1 MNLKRIIK
9 EEINSLQWIMDE
21 DPTEIIFQPGDR
33 VTVHN
38 VGFEK
43 PYITW
48 LGMYSDDYTNGNYG
62 EKITG
67 EVIGTYEA
75 ENTDVPSEFL
85 LVEDNTGDQI
95 YFPYKKLMESND
107 LKLIYELLEE

>member
-67 EVIGTYEA
+67 EVITTQED
-75 ENTDVPSEFL
+75 EDTNLPSEFL

-95 YFPYKKLMESND
+95 YFPYKTKMKDEG
-107 LKLIYELLEE
+107 LKLIYELLDK

>member
-21 DPTEIIFQPGDR
+21 DPKEFIFRPGDR

-38 VGFEK
+38 VGDEE
-43 PYITW
+43 PYILW
-48 LGMYSDDYTNGNYG
+48 LGMYGDDYTDGNYG
-62 EKITG
+62 EKIIG
-67 EVIGTYEA
+67 EVIGTYEP
-75 ENTDVPSEFL
+75 EDTDIPSEFL

-95 YFPYKKLMESND
+95 YFPYKNLMESND
-107 LKLIYELLEE
+107 LKLVYELLEA

>member
-9 EEINSLQWIMDE
+9 EEINSLQWIMDT

-38 VGFEK
+38 VGDEE
-43 PYITW
+43 PYISW
-48 LGMYSDDYTNGNYG
+48 LGMFGDDYINGNYG

-67 EVIGTYEA
+67 KVIDTYEA
-75 ENTDVPSEFL
+75 GDTDISNEFI

-107 LKLIYELLEE
+107 LKLVYELLEK

>member
-21 DPTEIIFQPGDR
+21 DPTEIVFQPGDR

-38 VGFEK
+38 VGDEK
-43 PYITW
+43 PYILW
-48 LGMYSDDYTNGNYG
+48 LGMYDSDYINGNYG

-67 EVIGTYEA
+67 EVIATYESGD
-75 ENTDVPSEFL
+75 TDIPSEFL

-95 YFPYKKLMESND
+95 YFPYKTKMEENN
-107 LKLIYELLEE
+107 LKLIYELLD